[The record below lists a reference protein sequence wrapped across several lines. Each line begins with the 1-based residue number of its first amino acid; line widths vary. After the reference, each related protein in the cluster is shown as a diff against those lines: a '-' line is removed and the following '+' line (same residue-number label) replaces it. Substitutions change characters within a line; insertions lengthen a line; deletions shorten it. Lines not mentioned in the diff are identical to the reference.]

1 MIRKRPQASATLAL
15 YGLMVAC
22 SSEPTWDPGQMGSG
36 GPDDTSGVQPGPG
49 SPVPDP
55 NAPTGPGTQPGV
67 SPTTTGDSPTPSQP
81 VIPDGGPIPLKLDGT
96 PTLGQLNRLTHSQW
110 ANTVQ
115 ALLALQSTP
124 EAAET
129 FAPDAVVGTFS
140 NNEKYLSPSQTLI
153 SDYERAVENL
163 VKGLTEQQLAQ
174 IYSGSDA
181 EGFIKAFGRRAYRR
195 PLSDQEVAKYVDVY
209 TVGAEL
215 PSSGSAFFKG
225 AGLVIQAMLQSP
237 FFIYRTEL
245 GTPGQPLDAYQIAAK
260 LSFALWNV
268 GPSDALLDAAQSG
281 KLDSPEGIAAEAQT
295 MLEDPRAVE
304 VMRRFHGETL
314 QFSRFGNIHK
324 EQSIV
329 PEFKDS
335 MAESAREAA
344 YLFFDRIFTEDLG
357 LKDIFTSTVGFVN
370 NDLAA
375 LYDVAAPGSGFTG
388 VDLGAERPG
397 YFSQVPYLLLHS
409 VNYVPDPVHRGV
421 DLGLRML
428 CAKVDSPPFVP
439 PPPPTPKPD
448 QSNREA
454 LTLLTS
460 APACASCHGPYI
472 NPLGFAF
479 ENFDGLGRF
488 RETDNG
494 KPVDASGEYPFT
506 EGKKS
511 WNTSAEL
518 MTLLTQSEQAHDCYA
533 ANLTQ
538 FMLGRELATDDL
550 SHIKALSAVSKSDA
564 SLKDLILE
572 LVKSPAF
579 RINGGGNQ

>member
-1 MIRKRPQASATLAL
+1 
-15 YGLMVAC
+15 
-22 SSEPTWDPGQMGSG
+22 MGT
-36 GPDDTSGVQPGPG
+36 GPDNTTPGVQPGPG
-49 SPVPDP
+49 SPVTNPSGP
-55 NAPTGPGTQPGV
+55 NGPGTQPGV
-67 SPTTTGDSPTPSQP
+67 NPTAPVDGPTPSQP
-81 VIPDGGPIPLKLDGT
+81 VIPDGSPIPLKLDGT

-115 ALLALQSTP
+115 ALLALQSPP
-124 EAAET
+124 EAAVT
-129 FAPDAVVGTFS
+129 FAPDAVVGNFS

-153 SDYERAVENL
+153 SDYERAIENL
-163 VKGLTEQQLAQ
+163 VKGFTEQQLAQ

-225 AGLVIQAMLQSP
+225 AGLVIQTMLQSP

-245 GTPGQPLDAYQIAAK
+245 GTAGQPLDGYQIAAK
-260 LSFALWNV
+260 LSFALWDV
-268 GPSDALLDAAQSG
+268 GPSDALLDAAESG
-281 KLDSPEGIAAEAQT
+281 QLNTPEGVAAQARA
-295 MLEDPRAVE
+295 MFEDPQAVT

-314 QFSRFGNIHK
+314 QFSRFGNVHK

-335 MAESAREAA
+335 MAESAQEAA
-344 YLFFDRIFTEDLG
+344 YLFFDRIFKDDLG

-370 NDLAA
+370 NDLAS
-375 LYDVAAPGSGFTG
+375 LYDVDAPGFGFQE

-439 PPPPTPKPD
+439 PPAPTPKPD
-448 QSNREA
+448 QTNREA

-460 APACASCHGPYI
+460 APACSSCHGPYI

-479 ENFDGLGRF
+479 ESFDGLGRF
-488 RETDNG
+488 REIDNG
-494 KPVDASGEYPFT
+494 KPVDVSGEYPFT

-538 FMLGRELATDDL
+538 FMLGRELAPDDL
-550 SHIKALSAVSKSDA
+550 SHIKALSTVSKGDA

-579 RINGGGNQ
+579 RTNGGGIQ